1 MPLSI
6 RPTDPVNRPDFAG
19 EVSGIDLRQTMTQGQ
34 VGEIVTGMDK
44 YAVLVFHDQ
53 QIDDG
58 QQLAFSRNFG
68 TLEIANADIR
78 RDEDRRLAPEVADV
92 SNLGKNNDIMS
103 RDDRRRLFSLG
114 NMLWHS
120 DSSFKPIPAKYSLLH
135 ARVLPSKDGN
145 TEFADMRA
153 AYDALDDDMKAEID
167 DLVCEHSQQYS
178 RGILGFDF
186 TEDERRR
193 NPPVPQRLVRRHPG
207 SGRRSIFL
215 SAHAGAIRGMPMP
228 EARALLRDP
237 HPSTRRSANSSMRIQ
252 WRPGDLGDVGQPG
265 NDAPRPARY
274 DPGEM
279 RELHRTTVADDRL
292 DLGAGSSTNGRTWCG
307 RRPTMRAVRR
317 RDCRRSISHCLT
329 L

>member
-120 DSSFKPIPAKYSLLH
+120 DSSFKPTPAKYSLLH

-153 AYDALDDDMKAEID
+153 AYDALDDDMKAEIN

-186 TEDERRR
+186 TEEERLR
-193 NPPVPQRLVRRHPG
+193 NPPVPQRLMRRHPG

-228 EARALLRDP
+228 EARALLRDLTEHATQREFVYSHAWQP
-237 HPSTRRSANSSMRIQ
+237 HDLIMWDNRATMHRARRFDRNEVR
-252 WRPGDLGDVGQPG
+252 DV
-265 NDAPRPARY
+265 R
-274 DPGEM
+274 
-279 RELHRTTVADDRL
+279 RTTL
-292 DLGAGSSTNGRTWCG
+292 AGDM
-307 RRPTMRAVRR
+307 PTIEQAV
-317 RDCRRSISHCLT
+317 
-329 L
+329 

>member
-1 MPLSI
+1 MALSI
-6 RPTDPVNRPDFAG
+6 RPIDPVNRAFFAG

-34 VGEIVTGMDK
+34 VGEIVAGMDK
-44 YAVLVFHDQ
+44 YAVLVFHEQ
-53 QIDDG
+53 KIDDAR
-58 QQLAFSRNFG
+58 QLAFSRNFG

-92 SNLGKNNDIMS
+92 SNLGRDNGIMS
-103 RDDRRRLFSLG
+103 REDRRRLFSLG

-120 DSSFKPIPAKYSLLH
+120 DSSFKPTPAKYSLLH
-135 ARVLPSKDGN
+135 ARVLPKPGPLGDGN

-153 AYDALDDDMKAEID
+153 AYDALDGDAKAEIN

-207 SGRRSIFL
+207 SGRRSVFL

-228 EARALLRDP
+228 EARALLRDLTE
-237 HPSTRRSANSSMRIQ
+237 HATQRQFVYAHQ
-252 WRPGDLGDVGQPG
+252 WRADDLVMWD
-265 NDAPRPARY
+265 NRAMMHRARRY
-274 DPGEM
+274 DPNEV
-279 RELHRTTVADDRL
+279 RELHRTTVADDR
-292 DLGAGSSTNGRTWCG
+292 
-307 RRPTMRAVRR
+307 PTLEQAA
-317 RDCRRSISHCLT
+317 
-329 L
+329 